1 MWGPGG
7 CAGVGERLTLR
18 PPPFPWYPFTTTNR
32 PTMGRASKL
41 KLERKQKISAALAP
55 SLYDDFDVS
64 KFKRLGDESPVA
76 QYLSMS
82 CKQAEYFR
90 LKVAKLSLDL
100 FFRAIPKLKPE
111 ITSLPCK
118 FYDSFVRLLGHSLV
132 PGRLKE
138 GWSDVCEDL
147 HAISDGDHNEASLA
161 KWPFAPSLLEDF
173 VDARVACYG
182 ILEAICNDP
191 LSFVNPTYFKSLV
204 LCANGMEIEHDAIR
218 NHLVICGAK
227 SAGYALCKAGSL
239 LLIDQS
245 CGRPLGGN
253 IGFDPLWLVRLRPD
267 GIYAYGRLA
276 EVGGLLPSEIK
287 AMRNFVVNYNGA
299 PLRGEFIGGR
309 RHKSAKLC
317 KAVGLRVEGIHCW
330 LDSNRYPIRT
340 PPPPFGC
347 VAAAS
352 GQAGTPG
359 SLIPAP
365 CP

>member
-1 MWGPGG
+1 MALASRFLSSVVRLSTSGRRSRGPWRHP
-7 CAGVGERLTLR
+7 APIHHHR
-18 PPPFPWYPFTTTNR
+18 PI
-32 PTMGRASKL
+32 MGRASKL

-64 KFKRLGDESPVA
+64 RFRSLGDESPVA

-100 FFRAIPKLKPE
+100 FFRAIPNLKPE
-111 ITSLPCK
+111 ITSLPRE

-138 GWSDVCEDL
+138 GWSDVCADL

-161 KWPFAPSLLEDF
+161 KWPYAPSLLEDF
-173 VDARVACYG
+173 VDARVACFG

-191 LSFVNPTYFKSLV
+191 LSFVNPAHFKGLV

-218 NHLVICGAK
+218 NHLVICGST
-227 SAGYALCKAGSL
+227 SAGYTLCKAGSL

-245 CGRPLGGN
+245 CGRPPGGN
-253 IGFDPLWLVRLRPD
+253 VGFDPLWLVRLRPD

-287 AMRNFVVNYNGA
+287 AMRNFVIHYNGK

-309 RHKSAKLC
+309 QHKSEKLC

-330 LDSNRYPIRT
+330 LDSNRYIITT
-340 PPPPFGC
+340 PPPP
-347 VAAAS
+347 ANS
-352 GQAGTPG
+352 RHRPTPRHQ
-359 SLIPAP
+359 
-365 CP
+365 